1 MESFD
6 PDSTR
11 IFTSKKGESGL
22 PKTADQGVAGRAAA
36 LETGSIIDNFTIQK
50 VLGNGGFGIVYLAKH
65 NLTDALVA
73 IKEFFPSS
81 LVHRVNSSTVQ
92 INTTHDSPSFA
103 AGMESFVKE
112 AKTLAKL
119 HHAGLVQ
126 VLHFWEGNGTAYMVM
141 PYYEGETLKSYMVKP
156 GFATTSTF
164 IKVAFIENL
173 LTELLPTLA
182 YLHERNIFH
191 RDIAPDNIFLLTN
204 GKPLL
209 LDFGAARHIV
219 DQAANVT
226 TILKEGYA
234 PVEQY
239 DKNAQQGAKTDIYAL
254 SAVLYHFITGR
265 APQASV
271 TRVYNDPVV
280 SLEEN
285 YSDHYPVGILK
296 ATDAGLIV
304 NPNNRP
310 SSVTD
315 WKTILE
321 NDKKITPQSEPI
333 PSVNDGGII
342 TFPDSTSK
350 SNAKPILIISL
361 ILITAAG
368 AFFLMQQNEKS
379 QDSSPVE
386 PPNKPSPYKAQTM
399 ELFTQLKNQ
408 LEAQHTAKVGI
419 ETKVKQTQDQIK
431 RSRDNAN
438 IALLKLSLLEKQ
450 EAKATA
456 TITYNALKAKFDQEL
471 SRADE
476 GIKEAEAA
484 EGNNGKSDEIYKAV
498 QKQLIDLKTWTIE
511 YLKDIDVRHTKL
523 THTIDGTWALNSCA
537 QNASVWKVDGNLLH
551 VFVNGKEI
559 STEKIIAA
567 FDNTVFTT
575 MVTPPNV
582 SNTNLFFEYRASGGK
597 LEVRQGG
604 NKQYL
609 TLCGS

>member
-6 PDSTR
+6 PNSTR
-11 IFTSKKGESGL
+11 IFTSRKGESGS
-22 PKTADQGVAGRAAA
+22 PTAADQGVTGRAAA
-36 LETGSIIDNFTIQK
+36 LETGRVIDNFTIEK
-50 VLGNGGFGIVYLAKH
+50 VLGIGGFGIVYLAKH

-81 LVHRVNSSTVQ
+81 MVHRVNSSTVQ

-112 AKTLAKL
+112 ARTLARL

-141 PYYEGETLKSYMVKP
+141 PYYEGETLKSHMEKP
-156 GFATTSTF
+156 DFATTSTF
-164 IKVAFIENL
+164 IKAAFIKNL
-173 LTELLPTLA
+173 LTELLPTLE

-191 RDIAPDNIFLLTN
+191 RDIKPDNILLLKS

-209 LDFGAARHIV
+209 LDFGAARQIV
-219 DQAANVT
+219 DQAANIT
-226 TILKEGYA
+226 TILTEGYA

-239 DKNAQQGAKTDIYAL
+239 DKNGQQGAKTDIYAL

-271 TRVYNDPVV
+271 TRVFNDPVV
-280 SLEEN
+280 CLEEN

-296 ATDAGLIV
+296 AIDAGLIV
-304 NPNNRP
+304 DPDKRP

-315 WKTILE
+315 WKAILE
-321 NDKKITPQSEPI
+321 NEGRKTPQPL
-333 PSVNDGGII
+333 PPVNDVEII
-342 TFPDSTSK
+342 TLPERKSK
-350 SNAKPILIISL
+350 SNTKPILIISF
-361 ILITAAG
+361 IVIAAAG
-368 AFFLMQQNEKS
+368 AFLLKQQNEKS
-379 QDSSPVE
+379 QLR
-386 PPNKPSPYKAQTM
+386 AQTI

-408 LEAQHTAKVGI
+408 LEAQHTANIDI

-431 RSRDNAN
+431 RSHDNTN
-438 IALLKLSLLEKQ
+438 TALLKLSLLEKQ

-456 TITYNALKAKFDQEL
+456 TITYNALKAKYDQEL
-471 SRADE
+471 SRADK

>member
-6 PDSTR
+6 PNSTR
-11 IFTSKKGESGL
+11 IFTSKKGESGS
-22 PKTADQGVAGRAAA
+22 PTAADQGVTGRAAA
-36 LETGSIIDNFTIQK
+36 LETGSIIDNFTIEK
-50 VLGNGGFGIVYLAKH
+50 VLGIGGFGIVYLAKH

-81 LVHRVNSSTVQ
+81 MVHRVNSSTVQ

-112 AKTLAKL
+112 ARTLARL

-141 PYYEGETLKSYMVKP
+141 PYYEGETLKSYMEKP
-156 GFATTSTF
+156 DFATTSTF
-164 IKVAFIENL
+164 IKVAFIKNL
-173 LTELLPTLA
+173 LTELLPTLE
-182 YLHERNIFH
+182 YLHEKNIFH
-191 RDIAPDNIFLLTN
+191 RDIKPDNIFLLKSS
-204 GKPLL
+204 KPLL
-209 LDFGAARHIV
+209 LDFGAARQIV
-219 DQAANVT
+219 DQAANIT
-226 TILKEGYA
+226 TILTEGYA

-239 DKNAQQGAKTDIYAL
+239 DKNGHQGAKTDIYAL

-271 TRVYNDPVV
+271 TRVFNDPVV
-280 SLEEN
+280 CLEEN
-285 YSDHYPVGILK
+285 YSDHYPMGILK
-296 ATDAGLIV
+296 AIDAGLIV
-304 NPNNRP
+304 DPDKRP

-315 WKTILE
+315 WKAILE
-321 NDKKITPQSEPI
+321 NEGKKTPQPI
-333 PSVNDGGII
+333 PPVNDVEII
-342 TFPDSTSK
+342 SLPERKSK
-350 SNAKPILIISL
+350 SKIKPILIISF
-361 ILITAAG
+361 IVIAAAG
-368 AFFLMQQNEKS
+368 VFFLKPQNEKS
-379 QDSSPVE
+379 QLRV
-386 PPNKPSPYKAQTM
+386 QTID
-399 ELFTQLKNQ
+399 LFTQLKNQ
-408 LEAQHTAKVGI
+408 LEAQHTANIDI

-456 TITYNALKAKFDQEL
+456 TITYNALKAKYDQVL
-471 SRADE
+471 SRADKD
-476 GIKEAEAA
+476 IKEAA

-511 YLKDIDVRHTKL
+511 YLKDVDVRHTKL

-537 QNASVWKVDGNLLH
+537 QNASVWKVEGNLLH

-559 STEKIIAA
+559 STEKIVAA

-575 MVTPPNV
+575 IVTPPNV
-582 SNTNLFFEYRASGGK
+582 SNTNLFFEYHASGGK